1 MTTALLLFQAPD
13 GPSRLARDL
22 THGGVQ
28 VLGVPG
34 GLADLVHQVVQSAPD
49 VVILEWLQPDDALFE
64 CTRALASAAP
74 VPVLLFTDDDSAPA
88 MARAV
93 ESDIH
98 VYVVRGYD
106 ATRLPALV
114 QLARARW
121 RHEQAGRRAFQ
132 ELSQR
137 LDERKAVERAKGL
150 LMQARQLSD
159 DEAFRILRT
168 VSMHANLR
176 LGQVSRQILH
186 SAHFAEAV
194 NRAGQLR
201 MLSQRLVKLY
211 LLRVADVR
219 ADSASRALADSLQ
232 RIELNLEWL
241 SKKLGATEAAG
252 MLAPVLAQW
261 SSLHALLQRQARA
274 DLALD
279 VDALA
284 QQLLDAAERLTES
297 LKRQGALPTLQVL
310 NIVGRQRMLSQRYAK
325 YALLTLIGA
334 QDMVPQA
341 AALQAATQ
349 QAFADGL
356 DYLRAAPL
364 STPDIRQMLDAVQQ
378 TWRQMV
384 ELASCPCEAAT
395 PTLLR
400 ERWERLFLDSES
412 LLDALEQLFERYE
425 HSLDLLLG

>member
-1 MTTALLLFQAPD
+1 MTTALLLSQAPD
-13 GPSRLARDL
+13 GPQRLVHDL
-22 THGGVQ
+22 THGGIQ
-28 VLGVPG
+28 VLGVLDALPE
-34 GLADLVHQVVQSAPD
+34 LMHQVVQSAPD
-49 VVILEWLQPDDALFE
+49 VVIVEWPEPDDALFE
-64 CTRALASAAP
+64 CTQALATMAP
-74 VPVLLFTDDDSAPA
+74 VPVLLFTDDSRTSA
-88 MARAV
+88 MERAV
-93 ESDIH
+93 ESGIH
-98 VYVVRGYD
+98 VYGVHGHD
-106 ATRLPALV
+106 ATRLEPLV
-114 QLARARW
+114 RLAQVRW
-121 RHEQAGRRAFQ
+121 RHEQAGKRALQ

-176 LGQVSRQILH
+176 LGQVSQQILH

-211 LLRVADVR
+211 LLRVAEVQ
-219 ADSASRALADSLQ
+219 ADAASRALADSLQ

-241 SKKLGATEAAG
+241 SKKLTAPEAAG

-261 SSLHALLQRQARA
+261 SRLHTLLQRQARA

-284 QQLLDAAERLTES
+284 QQLLDAAESLTES
-297 LKRQGALPTLQVL
+297 LRRQGAVPTLQVL
-310 NIVGRQRMLSQRYAK
+310 NIAGRQRMLSQRYVK

-349 QAFADGL
+349 QAFAAGL
-356 DYLRAAPL
+356 DHLRAAPL
-364 STPDIRQMLDAVQQ
+364 STPDIRQMLDRAQD

-384 ELASCPCEAAT
+384 ELASCSHEAAT
-395 PTLLR
+395 PAVLR
-400 ERWERLFLDSES
+400 ERWERLFQGSES
-412 LLDALEQLFERYE
+412 LLDALEQLFARYE

>member
-1 MTTALLLFQAPD
+1 MTTALLLSQSPD
-13 GPSRLARDL
+13 GPHRLARDL
-22 THGGVQ
+22 TQCGIEL
-28 VLGVPG
+28 LGVLD
-34 GLADLVHQVVQSAPD
+34 GLGDLMHQVGQSAPD
-49 VVILEWLQPDDALFE
+49 VVILEWLVPDDALFE
-64 CTRALASAAP
+64 CAQALAEA
-74 VPVLLFTDDDSAPA
+74 VPVLLLTDDDSVSAI
-88 MARAV
+88 ARAV
-93 ESDIH
+93 ESGIH
-98 VYVVRGYD
+98 AYVVRGYD
-106 ATRLPALV
+106 AARLPSLV
-114 QLARARW
+114 RLAQARW
-121 RHEQAGRRAFQ
+121 RHEQAGQRAFQ

-211 LLRVADVR
+211 LLRVAEVR
-219 ADSASRALADSLQ
+219 ADAAARALADSVQ
-232 RIELNLEWL
+232 RIELNLGWL
-241 SKKLGATEAAG
+241 SKKLSAAEADG

-261 SSLHALLQRQARA
+261 ASLHALLQRQERA

-279 VDALA
+279 VDAGA

-297 LKRQGALPTLQVL
+297 LRRQGALPTLQVL
-310 NIVGRQRMLSQRYAK
+310 NIAGRQRMLSQRYAK

-334 QDMVPQA
+334 EDMVPQA
-341 AALQAATQ
+341 AALQQATQ

-356 DYLRAAPL
+356 DCLRAAPL
-364 STPDIRQMLDAVQQ
+364 STPDIRQMLDAAQRI
-378 TWRQMV
+378 WRQMV
-384 ELASCPCEAAT
+384 DIASGSREAAT
-395 PTLLR
+395 PAVLR
-400 ERWERLFLDSES
+400 ERWEQLFLDSES
-412 LLDALEQLFERYE
+412 LLDALEQLFARYE